1 MITQKMIDKAL
12 PDDVHD
18 GGISNVK
25 WIEDNLY
32 ISIKPCEKKEIFL
45 RFGGVTW
52 IRSLCD
58 DNHNCYLKDTPYE
71 MYPIIH
77 RVNLNTN
84 FVKYVCYG
92 FLDDV
97 TVHEDGV
104 VFVNQ
109 IFFFPCSS
117 IERMEKQAFK
127 NALKQ
132 YKKPPA
138 FDLDQG
144 KLSVRVSE
152 SVHRQILVDAENFNF
167 IKDNGENNL
176 NAFLNR
182 LLPELIEYR
191 TQKRNSL
198 RNFWE
203 NNFRQCIKENYQEE
217 VFSILDDLFDT
228 VYFSDKEFYH
238 RKTLHFRLSKSN
250 ILSLQGFFDE
260 LERNNQNKTTY
271 LRNLFNE
278 YAYMKL
284 EQREL
289 LCFKE
294 EYLSLSWAINH
305 NLSVNVECDGKE
317 YTLLPF
323 ALPLN
328 YQDGSTYLIATQIKN
343 PNVCNAFKLCSI
355 RNVMILDFEETS
367 RKHDEKTAEKLAYII
382 NNVDYSSTTEFL
394 LNKIDLND

>member
-1 MITQKMIDKAL
+1 MR
-12 PDDVHD
+12 
-18 GGISNVK
+18 
-25 WIEDNLY
+25 
-32 ISIKPCEKKEIFL
+32 EKRGFL

-58 DNHNCYLKDTPYE
+58 ENHNCYLKDTPYE

-117 IERMEKQAFK
+117 VERMEKQQFK

-132 YKKPPA
+132 YKKPPT

-167 IKDNGENNL
+167 KKDNGENNL

-182 LLPELIEYR
+182 LLPRLVEYR
-191 TQKRNSL
+191 MQKRNSL
-198 RNFWE
+198 RVFWE
-203 NNFRQCIKENYQEE
+203 NNFRQCIKENYQED

-228 VYFSDKEFYH
+228 VYFSDRDFYH
-238 RKTLHFRLSKSN
+238 HKTLHFRLTKSN

-260 LERNNQNKTTY
+260 LERSNKNKTTY

-278 YAYMKL
+278 YANMKL
-284 EQREL
+284 EQREI

-294 EYLSLSWAINH
+294 EYLSLSWAMSH
-305 NLSVNVECDGKE
+305 NLSVNLEYDGE
-317 YTLLPF
+317 DYTLLPF

-328 YQDGSTYLIATQIKN
+328 YQDGSTYLIATQTRN
-343 PNVCNAFKLCSI
+343 PNVCHAFKLCSI

-367 RKHDEKTAEKLAYII
+367 YKHDENTAKKLSHII
-382 NNVDYSSTTEFL
+382 NEVDYSTVSTFN
-394 LNKIDLND
+394 LNEINL

>member
-1 MITQKMIDKAL
+1 MITQKMIDNAL
-12 PDDVHD
+12 PDDIHD

-25 WIEDNLY
+25 WIDDNLY
-32 ISIKPCEKKEIFL
+32 ISIKPCEKKEVFL

-58 DNHNCYLKDTPYE
+58 ENHNCYLKDTPYE

-92 FLDDV
+92 FLDEV

-109 IFFFPCSS
+109 ILFFPCSS
-117 IERMEKQAFK
+117 VERMEKQQFK

-132 YKKPPA
+132 YKKPPT

-167 IKDNGENNL
+167 KKDNGENNL

-182 LLPELIEYR
+182 LLPRLVEYR
-191 TQKRNSL
+191 MQKRDNL
-198 RNFWE
+198 RDFWE

-228 VYFSDKEFYH
+228 VYFSDRDFYH
-238 RKTLHFRLSKSN
+238 HKTLHFRLTKSN

-260 LERNNQNKTTY
+260 LERSNKNKTTY

-278 YAYMKL
+278 YANMKL
-284 EQREL
+284 EQREI

-294 EYLSLSWAINH
+294 EYLSLSWAIDH
-305 NLSVNVECDGKE
+305 NLSVNLEYDGE
-317 YTLLPF
+317 DYTLLPF

-328 YQDGSTYLIATQIKN
+328 YQDGSTYLIATQTRN
-343 PNVCNAFKLCSI
+343 PNVCHAFKLCSI

-367 RKHDEKTAEKLAYII
+367 YKHDENTSKKLGHII
-382 NNVDYSSTTEFL
+382 NEVDYLTVSTFN
-394 LNKIDLND
+394 LNEINL